1 MKKKKTRAILIMNNR
16 GFLSLVLF
24 FKSKKRVNYMVII
37 FVITFDNKY
46 NFVLDSGSKIYL
58 YLFIQ

>member
-1 MKKKKTRAILIMNNR
+1 
-16 GFLSLVLF
+16 
-24 FKSKKRVNYMVII
+24 MVII

-46 NFVLDSGSKIYL
+46 NFVLDFGSKIYL